1 MTNQFLI
8 QVGNL
13 PRFCSNPQGSCNE
26 NIGSPS
32 LFLDGSNVANGI
44 EINSVMGT
52 TVGPQTYLLNFT
64 GYGVKV
70 TGGHEVMIDETWF
83 GERNFDHNFT
93 EQYPP
98 QATAIAIGSNDHY
111 VVNSIVFA
119 AKIGIDV
126 SGAANFI
133 AGLHVWFPWNRAT
146 RFAGV
151 AAFFDN
157 GKLNRYSGCYV
168 DGSTAVFKNADNMW
182 WLDGFILGGG
192 RGIEFTGDK
201 DIQLV
206 QIANTAMEGGGI
218 SLKPDTAGKQLQA
231 TDVRIE
237 NNQFGSGHGR
247 PRARRRRSPTSPSPR
262 ARGSSISAIRC
273 FFRTSHACCVSSRR
287 RTPASPSQWRGRRWA
302 VPEVETSTPMSGR
315 ITVEADSAHVSD
327 PCLLC

>member
-182 WLDGFILGGG
+182 WLDGFILGG

-247 PRARRRRSPTSPSPR
+247 ASRATKTVAHLTEPTSTWVFDFCDTLLFPNITRVLRLVTEAHAGFPVAV
-262 ARGSSISAIRC
+262 ARPTLGC
-273 FFRTSHACCVSSRR
+273 T
-287 RTPASPSQWRGRRWA
+287 
-302 VPEVETSTPMSGR
+302 
-315 ITVEADSAHVSD
+315 
-327 PCLLC
+327 